1 MIANMTLKRLVLL
14 AVAAGSLSCRGTAPE
29 LYGSAALGYSAML
42 VRARIIVPDGETR
55 DGMMWLNLESA
66 TERYR
71 VPIRASETALVRIE
85 PDQYRV
91 HPTRNSLGFVQSQL
105 RVKIAGRTYHV
116 PFPRDILRKDPIE
129 VKPTKVVALGVLEA
143 RLLPIQRGR
152 AQRVEVR
159 LDDSNEARRHLIED
173 MIGRMMD
180 ANAALVV
187 RDSAISWTRAL
198 EQALVLVQGEAERK
212 PTYKTPR

>member
-1 MIANMTLKRLVLL
+1 MILGMKRLVIL
-14 AVAAGSLSCRGTAPE
+14 ALAAGSLSCRGTAPE

-42 VRARIIVPDGETR
+42 VRARILVPDGETR
-55 DGMMWLNLESA
+55 EGMIWLNLESA

-71 VPIRASETALVRIE
+71 IPIRAAETALVRIE
-85 PDQYRV
+85 PDLYRV
-91 HPTRNSLGFVQSQL
+91 HPTRNLLGFVQPQL
-105 RVKIAGRTYHV
+105 RVKIAGHTYLV

-173 MIGRMMD
+173 LIARMMD
-180 ANAALVV
+180 AKAPLLM
-187 RDSAISWTRAL
+187 RDSAVSWTRAL
-198 EQALVLVQGEAERK
+198 EQALVQVQGETEHKSTFKK
-212 PTYKTPR
+212 PR